1 MKRYHFRQGDVMKRL
16 VLGTIIGGTAIF
28 SMLGIFFAACGSTP
42 PVGGGTGAAVSGGG
56 APSIKLDGG
65 PSSQGQGGGG
75 GSSSTGVTP
84 TGDANCG
91 AQPFPTA
98 RQPADVLLVL
108 DRSGSMDNSTAADTS
123 CNGVAGC
130 TARWPALTSAVNAT
144 LTSTSGSIS
153 WGLKLFSSTG
163 NACGVNNGVEV
174 AISTTS
180 VPAINTL
187 IGTTNPG
194 GNTPTAQAIT
204 AATAYLQTVSDQNTK
219 YILLATDGEPNC
231 APGKSSGTANVQ
243 GTIDAIAAAKAAGFL
258 VYVIG
263 IGPSVG
269 NLDSFA
275 AAGGTTNY
283 FPATSPQAL
292 SDAFATISVAV
303 TTCTFSLQTSPGQ
316 DPNNIAVYLDGKILT
331 KDDANGWSYGANS
344 KSVVING
351 TSCDAITA
359 GTATNVQVLY
369 GCPGGPPP
377 PTTLY

>member
-1 MKRYHFRQGDVMKRL
+1 MKRL
-16 VLGTIIGGTAIF
+16 VLATIVAGTAIF
-28 SMLGIFFAACGSTP
+28 SMVGLFFSGCGSTP

-56 APSIKLDGG
+56 APMLKLDGG
-65 PSSQGQGGGG
+65 NPISQAGSGGGA
-75 GSSSTGVTP
+75 GSSGIAP

-91 AQPFPTA
+91 TQPFGTSH
-98 RQPADVLLVL
+98 QPADVLLVL
-108 DRSGSMDNSTAADTS
+108 DRSGSMAYDTAADSNCARGSTT
-123 CNGVAGC
+123 C

-144 LTSTSGSIS
+144 LTATSGSIS

-174 AISTTS
+174 PVATTS
-180 VPAINTL
+180 VPAINTQ
-187 IGTTNPG
+187 IAAVSPA
-194 GNTPTAQAIT
+194 GNTPTAQAIQ
-204 AATAYLQTVSDQNTK
+204 AATAYLQTVNDQNTK

-231 APGKSSGTANVQ
+231 LPGGKNGDANVQ
-243 GTIDAIAAAKAAGFL
+243 GTIDAITAAKAAGFL

-292 SDAFATISVAV
+292 TDAFASISVAV
-303 TTCTFSLQTSPGQ
+303 TTCTFALTKASP
-316 DPNNIAVYLDGKILT
+316 DPGNIAVYLDGNILQ
-331 KDDANGWSYGANS
+331 KDDPNGWSFGGS
-344 KSVVING
+344 TQSVVIGG

-359 GTATNVQVLY
+359 GTATKVQVLF
-369 GCPGGPPP
+369 GCPGESP